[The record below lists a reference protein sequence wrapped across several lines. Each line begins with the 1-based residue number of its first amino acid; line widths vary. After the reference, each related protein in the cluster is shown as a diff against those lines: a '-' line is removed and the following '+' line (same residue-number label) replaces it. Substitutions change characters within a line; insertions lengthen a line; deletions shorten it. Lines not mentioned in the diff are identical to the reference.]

1 MAGWPLHGSKSNV
14 SDLTIRAGRPRPLWL
29 QGWGWLPL
37 TGLAL
42 TLFFIAVAAFGPWL
56 MTHDPQGYSFYLNEL
71 PSSTYWLGT
80 DSTGQDIYSRLI
92 LGTRLSLG
100 VGAASA
106 LVALGIGAGLA
117 IVAMALGPWA
127 EAIVFALVDLIR
139 ALPGVLFALALIVAL
154 EPGVT
159 SVVIAL
165 GRGLFALFRP
175 HHQSHL
181 RSGNGAP
188 LHAGG
193 KGAGCLA
200 APRRAAPRGPEHRR
214 RADHP
219 VHHHP
224 AALHRLRGGAVV
236 SGARC
241 LSRSAD
247 LGADDLERGALSSR
261 KRRTLR

>member
-1 MAGWPLHGSKSNV
+1 M
-14 SDLTIRAGRPRPLWL
+14 SDLTTIRVGRPRPLWL
-29 QGWGWLPL
+29 QGWGWLPV
-37 TGLAL
+37 TGLVL
-42 TLFFIAVAAFGPWL
+42 TLFFVAVAAFGPWL

-106 LVALGIGAGLA
+106 LVALGHRGRACNCRDGARTLGRSHRLCAGRPDPRVARRAVCAGADCGAGA
-117 IVAMALGPWA
+117 RRHLGG
-127 EAIVFALVDLIR
+127 DR
-139 ALPGVLFALALIVAL
+139 
-154 EPGVT
+154 
-159 SVVIAL
+159 SR
-165 GRGLFALFRP
+165 RGLFALFRP

-200 APRRAAPRGPEHRR
+200 APRRAAPRG
-214 RADHP
+214 
-219 VHHHP
+219 
-224 AALHRLRGGAVV
+224 
-236 SGARC
+236 ART
-241 LSRSAD
+241 SQAR
-247 LGADDLERGALSSR
+247 
-261 KRRTLR
+261 